1 MKAIAKILLP
11 VLITLAV
18 YSCVKEVTVAVV
30 QTSAATSV
38 TSTSAGGTGSI
49 TSAGGAEITEKGIC
63 WGTAPNPTVNNNVI
77 KYGTGSASFNWS
89 ISGLSPGTI
98 YYVKA
103 YAINKAG
110 TSYGNEINFTTE
122 AVLAT
127 LTTTVAS
134 SITSSGA
141 VTGGNISSDGG
152 AAVTARGVCWATS
165 QNPLITGSKTID
177 GTGSGSF
184 TSTLTGLIPG
194 TTYYVRSYAT
204 NSKGTTYGQE
214 ISFRTLSVL
223 PTVTTADVTSVT
235 SSGAQSGGT
244 VADDGGETITA
255 KGVCWSTS
263 QNPTTSDFKTVN
275 SFVEILG
282 SNPFSGS
289 DQISADA
296 PGSSFIS
303 NITGL
308 NPGTAYYVRAYATNS
323 LGTSYGTQKSFTTLA
338 VAPTVTTTAISGI
351 TSNGASSGGNV
362 TSDGGAAVTVRGVC
376 WGTSQNP
383 TISGSKTS
391 DGTGTGNFTSAVT
404 GLNPGITYYVRAY
417 ATNSAGTSYGQQLSF
432 TATAVTPTVTTSAI
446 NTITATGAAGGGNIT
461 SDGGSDITARGICW
475 GTSQNPT
482 ISGSKTSDGT
492 GTGNFTSTITGLSP
506 GTTYYARA
514 YATNSAG
521 TAYGAQV
528 TFVTLAVLPTVTT
541 TSISNVASTSA
552 TSGGNITND
561 GGGAVTARGVCWSTS
576 QNPTVADNKTNDGTG
591 SGTFTSTVSGLV
603 PGTLYYLRAYA
614 TNSAGTSYGNQITVN
629 TSATTPSVTTNAVIN
644 ITSSSATGGGNV
656 TYDGGSAVTARG
668 VCWNTTPN
676 PTVANNKTT
685 DGTGTGS
692 FTSSITGL
700 SPGVTYYVRAYATN
714 STGTVYGGEM
724 LFATL
729 AVLPSVSTT
738 AVSAI
743 TSSGA
748 TSGGNVTSDGGASVS
763 AKGVCWSTSQNPTV
777 TDSKT
782 TDGTGTGSYT
792 STISGL
798 SSGVTY
804 YVRAYAT
811 NGAGTAYGSQLSFTT
826 TIPAPTVTTT
836 SITSITSSSASG
848 GGTVN
853 ASGGVTVT
861 ARGVCWATTQNPT
874 ISGSKTTDGSG
885 TGTFSSSL
893 SGLSAGTLYYVRAYA
908 TYSGGTVYGSQVS
921 FTTIYD
927 PPTVTTSSVGSIT
940 SSTVRTGG
948 NVTADGGATVTARGV
963 CWATTQNPTTSN
975 SKTSNSTGTG
985 SFDSYVSGLA
995 PGTTYYLR
1003 AYATNSGGTS
1013 YGSQVSFTTA
1023 AASAYYEDG
1032 EYNVY
1037 QTNTQGTN
1045 PCEILILGDGYQST
1059 DFATDGLFDQN
1070 ANEAI
1075 EAFFAVE
1082 PYTTYRNYFKVYKMA
1097 AFSEDSG
1104 VTQTDLSI
1112 TKKTVFSTQFTGG
1125 SSLEVDYT
1133 TVNNYAMTLPGMT
1146 STKLNNLLIIV
1157 MINQNRYAGTC
1168 WMWSNGRAIALCP
1181 VSRQGSTANTKFP
1194 AIVNHEAGGHGWSRQ
1209 ADEYINYTGQTI
1221 TTSQASTLTTWSGYG
1236 FYANVDLTNNLSTI
1250 KWSYFVGVTG
1260 YERVGAYEGAFYY
1273 SYGAWRSENT
1283 SCMINNIPYYSAPG
1297 REAAVKK
1304 IMSVSGGS
1312 YSLANFMA
1320 NDIQKAPAAA
1330 LLTKS
1335 FNPLTFVPLA
1345 PPVMMK

>member
-289 DQISADA
+289 DQINADA

-391 DGTGTGNFTSAVT
+391 DGTGTGNFTS
-404 GLNPGITYYVRAY
+404 
-417 ATNSAGTSYGQQLSF
+417 
-432 TATAVTPTVTTSAI
+432 
-446 NTITATGAAGGGNIT
+446 
-461 SDGGSDITARGICW
+461 
-475 GTSQNPT
+475 
-482 ISGSKTSDGT
+482 
-492 GTGNFTSTITGLSP
+492 TITGLNP

-591 SGTFTSTVSGLV
+591 SGTFTSTISGLV

-1312 YSLANFMA
+1312 YSFANFMA